1 MGMLRIERIG
11 VGLAVLAAV
20 TSFSNLQVAPHP
32 EHVLAVWSVGP
43 AVIAA
48 SLLPAA
54 RGVGLAVGVPI
65 GLAVAAAYWTAGY
78 PPAAVLLG
86 GVGAVALTVWGGGV
100 LRREV
105 GLRLHDA
112 NDLGH
117 LLSVTGQVA
126 LAGALQGAL
135 MQVAVAG
142 EVVGLMPF
150 SYAATAAGSL
160 LTMVPLVADLPD
172 HPPLGGRR
180 ERRAQRVLA
189 AVLIVL
195 ALMPAGAQVLSLLL
209 LPSVIAWG
217 ALRVSARESLAQM
230 YVALVSLMC
239 ATLLGSGAFI
249 DAGGAFGLDDD
260 GIAYV
265 VTGYALVLA
274 LIACSALLFAAD
286 QVERTESAAQQR
298 DLLQQVLDATPGAA
312 IVGIDAD
319 GDITDVNVGVR
330 RLLGYESSE
339 LLGAPAARLYADGE
353 LARLARDLHVRPE
366 VPAVAEALAQR
377 RASVAATLR
386 RADGST
392 RQHQLTFAPLHDA
405 AGGPRGHLA
414 TSEDVT
420 ELLSATRA
428 LEESLARQVAVDRA
442 KDAFVSTVS
451 HELRTPLT
459 SILGNTELVADMLE
473 EPVDDATQEVLKGAV
488 ARIGRGGDRL
498 LALVDDLLAHSAVE
512 DPIPREVVDVADVVR
527 DACARLAHVAGG
539 SDVEVDLP
547 EHPLHVV
554 GRRGHLA
561 DALGHVLENAVKF
574 SPGVPRIRVRAES
587 DVERVSI
594 LVQDAGI
601 GIPAAE
607 LTAVVEP
614 FVRGSN
620 AMRRQIQGAG
630 LGLGL
635 ARTILGGYGGSLGLE
650 STEGAGTCVRLALPA
665 PGVGDSAEPA
675 SAT

>member
-11 VGLAVLAAV
+11 VGLAVLAAA

-48 SLLPAA
+48 SLVPTV

-78 PPAAVLLG
+78 PPTAVLLG
-86 GVGAVALTVWGGGV
+86 GVGAAALTVWGGGV

-105 GLRLHDA
+105 GLRLHDV

-126 LAGALQGAL
+126 LAGAVHGAL
-135 MQVAVAG
+135 MEVAVTG
-142 EVVGLMPF
+142 GVVGMMPF

-377 RASVAATLR
+377 RASVAVTLL
-386 RADGST
+386 RADGET

-420 ELLSATRA
+420 ELLAATRA

-473 EPVDDATQEVLKGAV
+473 EPVDEAAQEVLKGAV
-488 ARIGRGGDRL
+488 GRIGRGGDRL
-498 LALVDDLLAHSAVE
+498 LTLVDDLLAHSAVE
-512 DPIPREVVDVADVVR
+512 DPVPREVVDVADVVR
-527 DACARLAHVAGG
+527 DACARLAHAAGG
-539 SDVEVDLP
+539 PEVEVDLP

-561 DALGHVLENAVKF
+561 DALSHVLENAVKF

-594 LVQDAGI
+594 LVRDSGI
-601 GIPAAE
+601 GIPASE
-607 LTAVVEP
+607 LATVVEP

-665 PGVGDSAEPA
+665 PGVGDSAEPP
-675 SAT
+675 SET

>member
-1 MGMLRIERIG
+1 MLRIERIG

-20 TSFSNLQVAPHP
+20 TSFSNLQVAPHS

-48 SLLPAA
+48 SLLPAV
-54 RGVGLAVGVPI
+54 RGVGSAVGLPI
-65 GLAVAAAYWTAGY
+65 GLAVAAAYAFHGY
-78 PPAAVLLG
+78 PLVAVLVAGLG
-86 GVGAVALTVWGGGV
+86 ALLITEWGGAL

-112 NDLGH
+112 ADLGH

-126 LAGALQGAL
+126 VAGAVHGAL
-135 MQVAVAG
+135 MEVAVTG
-142 EVVGLMPF
+142 RVVGLMPI
-150 SYAATAAGSL
+150 SYAATASASL
-160 LTMVPLVADLPD
+160 LTMVPLVADLPG

-180 ERRAQRVLA
+180 ERSFQRAIA

-195 ALMPAGAQVLSLLL
+195 SLLPAGAQVLSLLL

-239 ATLLGSGAFI
+239 ATLLGSGAFV
-249 DAGGAFGLDDD
+249 DAGLAFGLDDD

-265 VTGYALVLA
+265 VTGYAFVLA

-286 QVERTESAAQQR
+286 QVERTESAARQR
-298 DLLQQVLDATPGAA
+298 DLLQQVLDATPGAV
-312 IVGIDAD
+312 IIGIDAD
-319 GDITDVNVGVR
+319 GDVTDVNVGVR
-330 RLLGYESSE
+330 RLLGHESSQ
-339 LLGAPAARLYADGE
+339 LLGGSAAKVFADGE
-353 LARLARDLHVRPE
+353 LDRLAADLRVRPE
-366 VPAVAEALAQR
+366 VSVVAEALSQR
-377 RASVAATLR
+377 REPVAVTLL
-386 RADGST
+386 RADGET

-405 AGGPRGHLA
+405 TGQRRGHLA

-420 ELLSATRA
+420 ELLASTRA

-442 KDAFVSTVS
+442 KDAFMSTVS

-459 SILGNTELVADMLE
+459 SILGNTELVEDMLR
-473 EPVDDATQEVLKGAV
+473 EPVEPTTQQVLRDAVQ
-488 ARIGRGGDRL
+488 RIGRGGDRL

-512 DPIPREVVDVADVVR
+512 DPLPREVVDMGDVVR
-527 DACARLAHVAGG
+527 DACDRLAHAAG
-539 SDVEVDLP
+539 DRTIELDLP
-547 EHPLHVV
+547 DQPMHVV
-554 GRRGHLA
+554 GRRGHLT

-574 SPGVPRIRVRAES
+574 SAGHPRVRVRAE
-587 DVERVSI
+587 
-594 LVQDAGI
+594 QDAHQVSVVVEDSGI

-607 LTAVVEP
+607 VAAVLDP

-620 AMRRQIQGAG
+620 AMREQIQGAG

-635 ARTILGGYGGSLGLE
+635 TRTILTGYGGGLALE
-650 STEGAGTCVRLALPA
+650 SIEGVGTLVRLTLPV
-665 PGVGDSAEPA
+665 PGVGDSAV
-675 SAT
+675 

>member
-1 MGMLRIERIG
+1 MLRIERLG

-20 TSFSNLQVAPHP
+20 TSFSNLLVAPHP
-32 EHVLAVWSVGP
+32 DHVLAVWSVGP

-48 SLLPAA
+48 SLLPAV
-54 RGVGLAVGVPI
+54 RGVALAVGVPV
-65 GLAVAAAYWTAGY
+65 AVAAAGAYWTAGY
-78 PPAAVLLG
+78 PPVAVVVG
-86 GVGAVALTVWGGGV
+86 GVGALLITVWGGGL

-105 GLRLHDA
+105 GLRLHGVA
-112 NDLGH
+112 DLGH
-117 LLSVTGQVA
+117 LLSVTVQVGV
-126 LAGALQGAL
+126 AGGLQGLL
-135 MQVAVAG
+135 MQVALEG
-142 EVVGLMPF
+142 DPWGLVPV
-150 SYAATAAGSL
+150 SYAATAAASL
-160 LTMVPLVADLPD
+160 LTIVLLVADLPD
-172 HPPLGGRR
+172 HPPLAGQK
-180 ERRAQRVLA
+180 EHWVQRSLA
-189 AVLIVL
+189 ALLIVQ
-195 ALMPAGAQVLSLLL
+195 ALLPAGAQVLSLLL
-209 LPSVIAWG
+209 LPSVVAWG
-217 ALRVSARESLAQM
+217 AFRASARESLFQM
-230 YVALVSLMC
+230 FAALVSLMGV
-239 ATLLGSGAFI
+239 TLLGIGAFV
-249 DAGGAFGLDDD
+249 DAGQAFGLDDD

-265 VTGYALVLA
+265 VTGYAFVLA
-274 LIACSALLFAAD
+274 LTASSGLLFAAD
-286 QVERTESAAQQR
+286 QIDRAALAARQR

-330 RLLGYESSE
+330 RLLGYEPSE
-339 LLGAPAARLYADGE
+339 LLGGPAARLYADGE
-353 LARLARDLHVRPE
+353 LARLAQDLHVRPE

-377 RASVAATLR
+377 RASVAVTLR
-386 RADGST
+386 RADGAT

-405 AGGPRGHLA
+405 SGGRRGHLA

-420 ELLSATRA
+420 ELLAATQA

-459 SILGNTELVADMLE
+459 SILGNTELAADMLE
-473 EPVDDATQEVLKGAV
+473 EPVDDATQEVLKGAL

-498 LALVDDLLAHSAVE
+498 LSLVDDLLAHSTVE
-512 DPIPREVVDVADVVR
+512 DPVPREVVDVADVVR
-527 DACARLAHVAGG
+527 DACARLAHAAGG

-547 EHPLHVV
+547 DRPLHVV

-587 DVERVSI
+587 DVERVTI
-594 LVQDAGI
+594 LVQDSGI

-665 PGVGDSAEPA
+665 PGVGDSAESA
-675 SAT
+675 SAM

>member
-32 EHVLAVWSVGP
+32 DHVLAVWSVGP

-48 SLLPAA
+48 SLLP
-54 RGVGLAVGVPI
+54 RSWGVCLAVALPI

-78 PPAAVLLG
+78 PPAAVLAG
-86 GVGAVALTVWGGGV
+86 GAGALVLTGWGGAL

-112 NDLGH
+112 GDLGH
-117 LLSVTGQVA
+117 LLSVTGKVG
-126 LAGALQGAL
+126 LASAVQGVL
-135 MQVAVAG
+135 VELAVTG
-142 EVVGLMPF
+142 GVVGLMPL
-150 SYAATAAGSL
+150 SYAVTGASSL
-160 LTMVPLVADLPD
+160 LTLVPLVADLPS
-172 HPPLGGRR
+172 HAPLGRRR
-180 ERRAQRVLA
+180 ERVVQRTLA
-189 AVLIVL
+189 ALLIVL
-195 ALMPAGAQVLSLLL
+195 ALLPAGAQVLSLLL
-209 LPSVIAWG
+209 LPTVIAWG

-230 YVALVSLMC
+230 YGALVSLMA
-239 ATLLGSGAFI
+239 ATLLGTGAFI
-249 DAGGAFGLDDD
+249 DAGQAFALDDD

-265 VTGYALVLA
+265 VTGYAFVLA
-274 LIACSALLFAAD
+274 LTACGALLFAAD
-286 QVERTESAAQQR
+286 QVERTEAAARQR

-330 RLLGYESSE
+330 RLLGHDAAD
-339 LLGAPAARLYADGE
+339 LLGGPADILYADGE
-353 LARLARDLHVRPE
+353 LERLAGELGVR
-366 VPAVAEALAQR
+366 AELS
-377 RASVAATLR
+377 SVAAALAERPGAVAVSLR
-386 RADGST
+386 RADGAI
-392 RQHQLTFAPLHDA
+392 RQHQLTFAPLRDS
-405 AGGPRGHLA
+405 AGRPRGHLA

-420 ELLSATRA
+420 ELLAATRA

-459 SILGNTELVADMLE
+459 SILGNAELVADMLE
-473 EPVDDATQEVLKGAV
+473 EPVDQESQEVLRGAV

-512 DPIPREVVDVADVVR
+512 DPVPREVVDVADVVR
-527 DACARLAHVAGG
+527 DACARLSPGTDLRAIRL
-539 SDVEVDLP
+539 DLP
-547 EHPLHVV
+547 DRAMHVV

-574 SPGVPRIRVRAES
+574 SAGRPDIRVRTQQDATQ
-587 DVERVSI
+587 VLI
-594 LVQDAGI
+594 LVQDSGI

-607 LTAVVEP
+607 VDRVVEP

-635 ARTILGGYGGSLGLE
+635 ARTILTGYGGSLRLE
-650 STEGAGTCVRLALPA
+650 STEGAGTRVRLALPV
-665 PGVGDSAEPA
+665 PGLGDSAG
-675 SAT
+675 